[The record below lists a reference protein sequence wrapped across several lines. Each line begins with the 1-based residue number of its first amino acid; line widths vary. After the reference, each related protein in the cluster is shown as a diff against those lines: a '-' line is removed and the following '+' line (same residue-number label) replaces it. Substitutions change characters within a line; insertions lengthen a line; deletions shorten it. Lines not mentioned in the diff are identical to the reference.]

1 MGPLK
6 AGRPEAVS
14 SMERPAQGSGQGVEA
29 GKGKRPAL
37 EVRKGGM
44 QECLGSRSLP
54 DRQSSARKLW
64 V

>member
-14 SMERPAQGSGQGVEA
+14 SMARPPQGSGQGVEA
-29 GKGKRPAL
+29 GKGERPTL
-37 EVRKGGM
+37 EVRKGGV

-54 DRQSSARKLW
+54 GRQSSP
-64 V
+64 